1 MRRRIFRPVI
11 GMSMPR
17 KQIASNLSNRSGDLL
32 RHIILYLCSNDAGL
46 KNHWAN
52 EIYSFIHDV
61 PKLKGTNR
69 YPSTSFIF
77 DNTYEIWYDSMEP
90 GVQKLFQQEHM
101 KYDVQ
106 RIKTAIAVAKEYF
119 LWLSE
124 QLSSSGSV
132 TNQEVRQK
140 LESL

>member
-1 MRRRIFRPVI
+1 M
-11 GMSMPR
+11 
-17 KQIASNLSNRSGDLL
+17 
-32 RHIILYLCSNDAGL
+32 RHIILYLCSSDVGL

-69 YPSTSFIF
+69 YPSASFIF

-101 KYDVQ
+101 EYDAQ
-106 RIKTAIAVAKEYF
+106 RVKIAIAIAKEYF

-124 QLSSSGSV
+124 QLSNNGSV

-140 LESL
+140 LESLWCDLF